1 MSSQPPKRPRSSDVQ
16 LPSPKRSRIVPYT
29 RPKQSTNQGFLS
41 RTFGVMSNLLG
52 WGTPREQESNSS
64 DDGQSSS
71 HSRASSPDPL
81 DSIPRGSSHDP
92 PSPPPPAETRRPPI
106 RPNRDAYSSQ
116 ASPFT
121 WSATI
126 DGQRR
131 PLWVDRDTDTE
142 DRASQRVI
150 SMFSGNV
157 GALNRRRTLR
167 KVDDRLAGI
176 RTVLRNDQ
184 ATKSFDEVVQSK
196 PQQEVYKPKQKREIG
211 VKAQEQASKSSS
223 FEFVSILK
231 NLKALQLAKE
241 KALKPSVPSKLSPQQ
256 ESKVDA
262 HLRNPKFKVTLN
274 VSEVEAGSLR
284 RLKPSTWLDDEVM
297 NAYCDLMCSR
307 FKDGKAGRKVH
318 SLNSFFYG
326 KLVDQGYAAGRLK
339 RWTKK
344 IDIFSLDV
352 LIFPI
357 NQGNMHWTA
366 CAINFAKKRIEYYDS
381 MGDYGNAR
389 KQVFRKVRG
398 YVEAEHKEKKGRA
411 MDWEGW
417 HDYFNKNTPQQNNGS
432 DCGVFSCQTLE
443 MITRGRDIVTQ
454 GFEFT
459 AKDMPFM
466 RRMMIYEIGEG
477 KLEKRTWGSPAL

>member
-16 LPSPKRSRIVPYT
+16 FPNPKRSRIVPYT

-52 WGTPREQESNSS
+52 WGTPRGQESNSS
-64 DDGQSSS
+64 DDDQSSS

-81 DSIPRGSSHDP
+81 DSIPRISSHDP
-92 PSPPPPAETRRPPI
+92 PSPSPPAETRRPPV

-116 ASPFT
+116 SSPFT

-126 DGQRR
+126 DRQRR
-131 PLWVDRDTDTE
+131 PLWMDRDDETE
-142 DRASQRVI
+142 DRSSQRVI

-167 KVDDRLAGI
+167 KVDDRITGI

-318 SLNSFFYG
+318 FLNSFFYG

-477 KLEKRTWGSPAL
+477 KLEKRTWGSPAV

>member
-1 MSSQPPKRPRSSDVQ
+1 
-16 LPSPKRSRIVPYT
+16 
-29 RPKQSTNQGFLS
+29 
-41 RTFGVMSNLLG
+41 
-52 WGTPREQESNSS
+52 
-64 DDGQSSS
+64 
-71 HSRASSPDPL
+71 
-81 DSIPRGSSHDP
+81 
-92 PSPPPPAETRRPPI
+92 
-106 RPNRDAYSSQ
+106 
-116 ASPFT
+116 
-121 WSATI
+121 
-126 DGQRR
+126 
-131 PLWVDRDTDTE
+131 
-142 DRASQRVI
+142 
-150 SMFSGNV
+150 MFSGNV

-167 KVDDRLAGI
+167 K
-176 RTVLRNDQ
+176 

-196 PQQEVYKPKQKREIG
+196 SQQEIYKPKQKREIG
-211 VKAQEQASKSSS
+211 VKAQEQASKS

-241 KALKPSVPSKLSPQQ
+241 KALKPSVPSSLSPQQ

-262 HLRNPKFKVTLN
+262 YLRNPKFKATLN

-318 SLNSFFYG
+318 FLNSFFYG

-398 YVEAEHKEKKGRA
+398 YVEAEHKEKKGGP

-417 HDYFNKNTPQQNNGS
+417 HDYFNKQNNGS

-443 MITRGRDIVTQ
+443 MITRGRDIVAQ

-477 KLEKRTWGSPAL
+477 RLEKRTWGSPAL

>member
-16 LPSPKRSRIVPYT
+16 FPNPKRSRIVPYT

-52 WGTPREQESNSS
+52 WGTPRGQESNSS
-64 DDGQSSS
+64 DDDQSSS

-81 DSIPRGSSHDP
+81 DSIPRISSHDP
-92 PSPPPPAETRRPPI
+92 PSPSPPAETRRPPV

-116 ASPFT
+116 SSPFT

-126 DGQRR
+126 DRQRR
-131 PLWVDRDTDTE
+131 PLWMDRDDETE
-142 DRASQRVI
+142 DRSSQRVI

-167 KVDDRLAGI
+167 KVDDRITGI

-318 SLNSFFYG
+318 FLNSFFYG

>member
-16 LPSPKRSRIVPYT
+16 FPNPKRSRIVPYT

-52 WGTPREQESNSS
+52 WGTPRGQESNSS
-64 DDGQSSS
+64 DDDQSSS

-81 DSIPRGSSHDP
+81 DSIPRISSHDP
-92 PSPPPPAETRRPPI
+92 PSPSPPAETRRSPV

-116 ASPFT
+116 SSPFT

-126 DGQRR
+126 DRQRR
-131 PLWVDRDTDTE
+131 PLWMDRDDETE
-142 DRASQRVI
+142 DRSSQRVI

-167 KVDDRLAGI
+167 KVDDRITGI

-318 SLNSFFYG
+318 FLNSFFYG

>member
-1 MSSQPPKRPRSSDVQ
+1 MRP
-16 LPSPKRSRIVPYT
+16 
-29 RPKQSTNQGFLS
+29 N
-41 RTFGVMSNLLG
+41 
-52 WGTPREQESNSS
+52 
-64 DDGQSSS
+64 
-71 HSRASSPDPL
+71 
-81 DSIPRGSSHDP
+81 
-92 PSPPPPAETRRPPI
+92 PPPP
-106 RPNRDAYSSQ
+106 
-116 ASPFT
+116 
-121 WSATI
+121 
-126 DGQRR
+126 
-131 PLWVDRDTDTE
+131 
-142 DRASQRVI
+142 
-150 SMFSGNV
+150 
-157 GALNRRRTLR
+157 R
-167 KVDDRLAGI
+167 KANNLPYR
-176 RTVLRNDQ
+176 
-184 ATKSFDEVVQSK
+184 
-196 PQQEVYKPKQKREIG
+196 
-211 VKAQEQASKSSS
+211 SS

-344 IDIFSLDV
+344 VSLCPMLVLSIPLILARHFKIDIFSLDV

-417 HDYFNKNTPQQNNGS
+417 HDYFNKVCIAKSYQSHAPS
-432 DCGVFSCQTLE
+432 DSCFFL
-443 MITRGRDIVTQ
+443 
-454 GFEFT
+454 FFLS
-459 AKDMPFM
+459 FF
-466 RRMMIYEIGEG
+466 
-477 KLEKRTWGSPAL
+477 